1 MLELVEVWSNKYG
14 QQDVVSVS
22 RFFDKETKEM
32 AEGVF
37 LRTYGDGTLEL
48 VTKRLSVNLSF
59 LSTSSA
65 LQFVAENI
73 EELDPEWSGNICA

>member
-1 MLELVEVWSNKYG
+1 MLELVEVWSDRYN
-14 QQDVVSVS
+14 QREVVAVS
-22 RFFDKETKEM
+22 RFFHQESKEM
-32 AEGVF
+32 VNGTC

-73 EELDPEWSGNICA
+73 DELDPEWSTPCA